1 MSLVP
6 RSTALRP
13 SFSLCFYPLLAWFLL
28 VALSPPAWS
37 QTTYTGTVDFGTVNV
52 GSASGTQTLTFSF
65 FSPTSL
71 NVTTPVQVLT
81 QGTPGLDFKS
91 AGTGSCAGSTYSTCT
106 VDVTFS
112 PMAPGLRMG
121 AVILEDTSG
130 NVLATA
136 YIHGIGQGPQI
147 TFNTGTQTTV
157 GANFLGPGASAV
169 DAAGNVYVADT
180 GSNEI
185 WKVAPGGIQTRL
197 PPFSGYSGPVGIA
210 VDGAGNLYIAFSGT
224 TGEILKE
231 TPAGVMTTVG
241 SGIGGLDGLATD
253 GLGNL
258 YVVNQGANVITVLTP
273 AGTQSNIGT
282 GLFNPS
288 GVAVDAVGNVYISD
302 TQNYRIVKVAPG
314 GAQTTLVSGSPLWP
328 EAIAVDAAGNIY
340 VADAGTNKAFEY
352 SPTGALIRTLASGL
366 NYPVGITV
374 DSLGNV
380 YIAQGTTLVKLDRST
395 PPTIGFVTGTV
406 GTTTSD
412 SPRAVAVE
420 NDGNATLTFP
430 VPVSGTNPAI
440 TPTDFSL
447 DSTTICPNLT
457 PSSPAA
463 GTLAGGASCIYA
475 IDYKPSTTA
484 SVGGSLIITDN
495 TLNTANATQSIT
507 LNNQGTPVI
516 IVATVTVVQQFGVPF
531 DGNPHPLTVTTAPA
545 GLTVTVT
552 YQLLGSSNPATT
564 TAPSQPGIYMVTAVV
579 TQTGYSGGGSG
590 YLQIVSPPT
599 PTLTWATPAPMTLG
613 TPLSATQLNATANT
627 PGTFT
632 YSIPAG
638 TVLAL
643 GSYPITV
650 NFVANDT
657 VDFSP
662 NASATVTLVVQ
673 ATNTQTVTPVSF
685 GTVNVGATSLPQT
698 VSFTFINPVTLGS
711 APVAVLTQGLAGLDF
726 KNTNAGNCAAG
737 PYAASVTCTVTVSF
751 TPAVPG
757 PRLGSVVLLDASG
770 NALATAFIGGIGQG
784 PQIVYDPGVKSIF
797 APNIATYGLA
807 IDAAGNAYLNDLDA
821 IVKVTPGGVQTTVAS
836 GPGSTSL
843 HVSGVTAI
851 DGAGNLYTLN
861 LANSVVYEITPSG
874 AQYQVG
880 SGWVFPTDLAV
891 DTAGNLYVTDRG
903 YNPPPDTTGGRL
915 TKISAAGIQTT
926 MAGPFVM
933 PDGVAVDGAGNV
945 YVTDNAGLG
954 IINPGLIGVVYKVTP
969 GGTLSTVASGLFSPN
984 GIAVDAAG
992 NLFVTTASS
1001 NTSIDRITQ
1010 AGARTKIYDGQVS
1023 FPETVKIAPSGDVYI
1038 TQAVTGAQLVKFDR
1052 STVPSFAFAST
1063 AIGSVSSDSPQA
1075 FTLENIGN
1083 ATLSFPNLSTG
1094 SNASISANFFLTHAT
1109 TCPQSTAASTLA
1121 SGASCVYSAEFL
1133 PSASGPLTGSLT
1145 LTDNALNVNGTTQ
1158 VIALSGTGTA
1168 ATIAATVTLGSLN
1181 QTYTGSP
1188 LSVTATTTPT
1198 GLAVAFTY
1206 NGSATPPTAAGT
1218 YTVVG
1223 TVTTTGYTGSATG
1236 SLIIAKATPVLTWA
1250 IPTGISAGT
1259 ALSATQLNATASVA
1273 GSFVYTPAIGA
1284 IPATG
1289 TDTLSVT
1296 FTPTDTTDYTTATT
1310 TVSLAVG
1317 QTTPVLTWATPAAI
1331 AYGTALSGI
1340 QLNATASVAG
1350 SFSYS
1355 PAAGAIPA
1363 AGFDSLTVTFTPT
1376 DTTDYTTATKTVSL
1390 VVNQATPVLTW
1401 ATPAAIPYGTV
1412 LSATQL
1418 NATASVSGTFLYS
1431 PAAGATPATGTDT
1444 LSVTFTPTDATD
1456 YTTATKTVSLVV
1468 NQAAPVLTWATPA
1481 AIPYGTVL
1489 SATQLNATASVPGTF
1504 LYSPAAD
1511 ATPTTG
1517 TDTLSVT
1524 FTPNDATDYTTA
1536 TKTVSLAVNQAT
1548 PTITWATPAAISY
1561 GTTLS
1566 ATQLNATASVAGAFV
1581 YTPAI
1586 GATLAAGTDTL
1597 SVTFT
1602 PTDTTDYIAVTK
1614 TVSLVVSQAAPVIT
1628 WATPASIPYG
1638 TTLSAAQLNATASVP
1653 GTFSYNPAAGTTPV
1667 AGTDSLSVTFTPADA
1682 TDYAVATK
1690 TVSLVVGQATPVI
1703 TWATPAS
1710 ISFGTALST
1719 TQLNA
1724 TASVPGTF
1732 VYTPAAGATPA
1743 MGTDPLSV
1751 TFTPTDAVDYT
1762 MATKTVSLVVAAA
1775 APVITWATPA
1785 AITFGTAL
1793 SATQLNATASVP
1805 GTFLYGPTAGTTPSV
1820 GTDTLSVTF
1829 TPTDAVDY
1837 STATKT
1843 VSLVVNQATPTV
1855 TWASPA
1861 AISYGTALSATQ
1873 LNATASVAGAFVYT
1887 PAVGA
1892 TPAVGTD
1899 TLSVTFTPTD
1909 TTDYTAVTKTVSL
1922 VVGQVAPVISW
1933 ATPAS
1938 ISYGTAL
1945 SATQLNATASVPGT
1959 FLYTPAAGT
1968 TPAIGTDTLSVT
1980 FTPTDTTDYT
1990 SATKTVSLVVAAAAP
2005 VITWA
2010 TPAAITY
2017 GTALSA
2023 TQLNATASVAGSFT
2037 YNPAA
2042 GTILTAGAYTLNTTF
2057 TPTDTTDYSTATKT
2071 VGLTVNPAPLSLTAN
2086 NATRIFGT
2094 VNPVFTGTV
2103 TGAQTGDTFTEAF
2116 TTTATSL
2123 SNVGTYPIV
2132 PSVTGS
2138 NLASYTQ
2145 TATNG
2150 SLSITQAGS
2159 TTALTLSSTSI
2170 SPGQSVTLTAQVASA
2185 TTGTPTGTVQFFDG
2199 TTLLN
2204 TATLSS
2210 GTATYATS
2218 TLSLGTTH
2226 AITAVYPGDTNFTG
2240 SNGGAAKTVTV
2251 SGSLDFSI
2259 TPITLTNTVLPGVS
2273 AIYSFQIAPASGV
2286 YPASVTFA
2294 ATGLPA
2300 GAIATFSPATIPVTG
2315 GAQTVTV
2322 SIQTAAATAATSFP
2336 GHGLGTVAL
2345 GLLLLP
2351 FAGTRRLRRSGR
2363 RLARIGCLML
2373 LLAAGAA
2380 VTAGLTGCGASNGF
2394 FGEAQR
2400 AYTVILTATSGTVQH
2415 TTTVT
2420 LNVQ

>member
-1 MSLVP
+1 
-6 RSTALRP
+6 
-13 SFSLCFYPLLAWFLL
+13 
-28 VALSPPAWS
+28 
-37 QTTYTGTVDFGTVNV
+37 
-52 GSASGTQTLTFSF
+52 
-65 FSPTSL
+65 
-71 NVTTPVQVLT
+71 
-81 QGTPGLDFKS
+81 
-91 AGTGSCAGSTYSTCT
+91 
-106 VDVTFS
+106 
-112 PMAPGLRMG
+112 
-121 AVILEDTSG
+121 
-130 NVLATA
+130 
-136 YIHGIGQGPQI
+136 
-147 TFNTGTQTTV
+147 
-157 GANFLGPGASAV
+157 
-169 DAAGNVYVADT
+169 
-180 GSNEI
+180 
-185 WKVAPGGIQTRL
+185 
-197 PPFSGYSGPVGIA
+197 
-210 VDGAGNLYIAFSGT
+210 
-224 TGEILKE
+224 
-231 TPAGVMTTVG
+231 
-241 SGIGGLDGLATD
+241 
-253 GLGNL
+253 
-258 YVVNQGANVITVLTP
+258 
-273 AGTQSNIGT
+273 
-282 GLFNPS
+282 
-288 GVAVDAVGNVYISD
+288 
-302 TQNYRIVKVAPG
+302 
-314 GAQTTLVSGSPLWP
+314 
-328 EAIAVDAAGNIY
+328 
-340 VADAGTNKAFEY
+340 
-352 SPTGALIRTLASGL
+352 
-366 NYPVGITV
+366 
-374 DSLGNV
+374 
-380 YIAQGTTLVKLDRST
+380 
-395 PPTIGFVTGTV
+395 
-406 GTTTSD
+406 
-412 SPRAVAVE
+412 
-420 NDGNATLTFP
+420 
-430 VPVSGTNPAI
+430 
-440 TPTDFSL
+440 
-447 DSTTICPNLT
+447 
-457 PSSPAA
+457 
-463 GTLAGGASCIYA
+463 
-475 IDYKPSTTA
+475 
-484 SVGGSLIITDN
+484 
-495 TLNTANATQSIT
+495 
-507 LNNQGTPVI
+507 
-516 IVATVTVVQQFGVPF
+516 
-531 DGNPHPLTVTTAPA
+531 
-545 GLTVTVT
+545 
-552 YQLLGSSNPATT
+552 
-564 TAPSQPGIYMVTAVV
+564 
-579 TQTGYSGGGSG
+579 
-590 YLQIVSPPT
+590 
-599 PTLTWATPAPMTLG
+599 
-613 TPLSATQLNATANT
+613 
-627 PGTFT
+627 
-632 YSIPAG
+632 
-638 TVLAL
+638 
-643 GSYPITV
+643 
-650 NFVANDT
+650 
-657 VDFSP
+657 
-662 NASATVTLVVQ
+662 
-673 ATNTQTVTPVSF
+673 
-685 GTVNVGATSLPQT
+685 
-698 VSFTFINPVTLGS
+698 
-711 APVAVLTQGLAGLDF
+711 
-726 KNTNAGNCAAG
+726 
-737 PYAASVTCTVTVSF
+737 
-751 TPAVPG
+751 
-757 PRLGSVVLLDASG
+757 
-770 NALATAFIGGIGQG
+770 
-784 PQIVYDPGVKSIF
+784 
-797 APNIATYGLA
+797 
-807 IDAAGNAYLNDLDA
+807 
-821 IVKVTPGGVQTTVAS
+821 
-836 GPGSTSL
+836 
-843 HVSGVTAI
+843 
-851 DGAGNLYTLN
+851 
-861 LANSVVYEITPSG
+861 
-874 AQYQVG
+874 
-880 SGWVFPTDLAV
+880 
-891 DTAGNLYVTDRG
+891 
-903 YNPPPDTTGGRL
+903 
-915 TKISAAGIQTT
+915 
-926 MAGPFVM
+926 
-933 PDGVAVDGAGNV
+933 
-945 YVTDNAGLG
+945 
-954 IINPGLIGVVYKVTP
+954 
-969 GGTLSTVASGLFSPN
+969 
-984 GIAVDAAG
+984 
-992 NLFVTTASS
+992 
-1001 NTSIDRITQ
+1001 
-1010 AGARTKIYDGQVS
+1010 
-1023 FPETVKIAPSGDVYI
+1023 
-1038 TQAVTGAQLVKFDR
+1038 
-1052 STVPSFAFAST
+1052 
-1063 AIGSVSSDSPQA
+1063 
-1075 FTLENIGN
+1075 
-1083 ATLSFPNLSTG
+1083 
-1094 SNASISANFFLTHAT
+1094 
-1109 TCPQSTAASTLA
+1109 
-1121 SGASCVYSAEFL
+1121 
-1133 PSASGPLTGSLT
+1133 
-1145 LTDNALNVNGTTQ
+1145 
-1158 VIALSGTGTA
+1158 
-1168 ATIAATVTLGSLN
+1168 
-1181 QTYTGSP
+1181 
-1188 LSVTATTTPT
+1188 
-1198 GLAVAFTY
+1198 
-1206 NGSATPPTAAGT
+1206 
-1218 YTVVG
+1218 
-1223 TVTTTGYTGSATG
+1223 
-1236 SLIIAKATPVLTWA
+1236 
-1250 IPTGISAGT
+1250 
-1259 ALSATQLNATASVA
+1259 
-1273 GSFVYTPAIGA
+1273 
-1284 IPATG
+1284 
-1289 TDTLSVT
+1289 
-1296 FTPTDTTDYTTATT
+1296 
-1310 TVSLAVG
+1310 
-1317 QTTPVLTWATPAAI
+1317 
-1331 AYGTALSGI
+1331 
-1340 QLNATASVAG
+1340 
-1350 SFSYS
+1350 
-1355 PAAGAIPA
+1355 
-1363 AGFDSLTVTFTPT
+1363 
-1376 DTTDYTTATKTVSL
+1376 
-1390 VVNQATPVLTW
+1390 
-1401 ATPAAIPYGTV
+1401 
-1412 LSATQL
+1412 
-1418 NATASVSGTFLYS
+1418 
-1431 PAAGATPATGTDT
+1431 
-1444 LSVTFTPTDATD
+1444 
-1456 YTTATKTVSLVV
+1456 
-1468 NQAAPVLTWATPA
+1468 
-1481 AIPYGTVL
+1481 
-1489 SATQLNATASVPGTF
+1489 
-1504 LYSPAAD
+1504 
-1511 ATPTTG
+1511 
-1517 TDTLSVT
+1517 
-1524 FTPNDATDYTTA
+1524 
-1536 TKTVSLAVNQAT
+1536 
-1548 PTITWATPAAISY
+1548 
-1561 GTTLS
+1561 
-1566 ATQLNATASVAGAFV
+1566 
-1581 YTPAI
+1581 
-1586 GATLAAGTDTL
+1586 
-1597 SVTFT
+1597 
-1602 PTDTTDYIAVTK
+1602 
-1614 TVSLVVSQAAPVIT
+1614 
-1628 WATPASIPYG
+1628 
-1638 TTLSAAQLNATASVP
+1638 
-1653 GTFSYNPAAGTTPV
+1653 V